1 MARTVPARNVRL
13 KRAYERPAAG
23 DGVRILVDRLWP
35 RGLNKRAAAI
45 EEWNKR
51 IAPSPALRTWFGHDP
66 ERWTEFSRR
75 YTSELRAHTEELERL
90 RTLARKGAIT
100 LVYAARDEAHTH
112 ALVLKKVLLVRAP
125 KRKPSAGRSTSGGK
139 RP

>member
-1 MARTVPARNVRL
+1 MARPVPARNVRL
-13 KRAYERPAAG
+13 KRAYERPAAS

-75 YTSELRAHTEELERL
+75 YTRELRAHTEELEQL
-90 RTLARKGAIT
+90 RAMARKGALT
-100 LVYAARDEAHTH
+100 LVYAARDEAYSH
-112 ALVLKKVLLVRAP
+112 ALVLKKVLLARAP
-125 KRKPSAGRSTSGGK
+125 KRKPTRGRS
-139 RP
+139 